1 VLLREAAVLNTGGGL
16 DGNGNPIPAVNTP
29 IRAEFAPLT
38 AEESFSAG
46 RNPSSV
52 SYRMTFLWPTVLPTS
67 TTVTWRTKV
76 YNFVGPSMQH
86 TIQGR
91 LHHQEAIVTRATG

>member
-1 VLLREAAVLNTGGGL
+1 
-16 DGNGNPIPAVNTP
+16 
-29 IRAEFAPLT
+29 
-38 AEESFSAG
+38 
-46 RNPSSV
+46 
-52 SYRMTFLWPTVLPTS
+52 MTFLWPTVLPTS